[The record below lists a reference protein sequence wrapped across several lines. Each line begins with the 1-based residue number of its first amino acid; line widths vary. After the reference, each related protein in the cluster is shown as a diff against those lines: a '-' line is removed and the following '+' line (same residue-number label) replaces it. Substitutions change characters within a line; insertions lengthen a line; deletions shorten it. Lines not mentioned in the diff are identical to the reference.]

1 MVGVF
6 RGRGA
11 GDLVAIERGSPPRR
25 SGRPVRSGRPRG
37 GGATKAKDELRFE
50 TPLYTVAE
58 AARFLGVPPTTL
70 ATWAHGYE
78 RRPQGRPVVEGVPVL
93 TAVETPLRHPEIP
106 FVGLVEGMVA
116 AAFRRAGV
124 SMQHMRRA
132 LRVLEDEIGIEHALA
147 SRKLYTDGAAILF
160 DYASAQGDDDAL
172 TVVVTGQRVF
182 HEVVR
187 DYLERITY
195 ASDDW
200 AERMVLPITR
210 RPVVECDPR
219 RGFGR
224 PLFIRGGAPMDD
236 VLDRFRAG
244 EPLRDVA
251 ADFDL
256 RPEDVEDVIRA
267 SLPHAA

>member
-1 MVGVF
+1 M
-6 RGRGA
+6 
-11 GDLVAIERGSPPRR
+11 
-25 SGRPVRSGRPRG
+25 
-37 GGATKAKDELRFE
+37 TKAQDALRFE

-58 AARFLGVPPTTL
+58 AARFLDVPVSTFS
-70 ATWAHGYE
+70 TWARGYE
-78 RRPQGRPVVEGVPVL
+78 AHPKGRPAVKSGPIL
-93 TAVETPLRHPEIP
+93 TAARTPRRHPEVP

-124 SMQHMRRA
+124 SMQHIRRSLTV
-132 LRVLEDEIGIEHALA
+132 LRDELGIEHALA
-147 SRKLYTDGAAILF
+147 SRKLYTDGASILF
-160 DYASAQGDDDAL
+160 NYATAENDDEVL
-172 TVVVTGQRVF
+172 TVVVSGQRVF
-182 HEVVR
+182 HDIIR

-200 AERMVLPITR
+200 AERLVLPITER
-210 RPVVECDPR
+210 AVVECDPS

-224 PLFIRGGAPMDD
+224 PLFIVGGAPMDD

-244 EPLRDVA
+244 EPLKDVA
-251 ADFDL
+251 KDFDL

>member
-1 MVGVF
+1 V
-6 RGRGA
+6 
-11 GDLVAIERGSPPRR
+11 
-25 SGRPVRSGRPRG
+25 
-37 GGATKAKDELRFE
+37 TKTKDELRFE

-58 AARFLGVPPTTL
+58 AARFLDVPVSTFT
-70 ATWAHGYE
+70 TWAHGYE
-78 RRPQGRPVVEGVPVL
+78 AHPKGRPAVKGEPIL
-93 TAVETPLRHPEIP
+93 TASRTPRRHPEVP

-124 SMQHMRRA
+124 SMQHIRRSLTV
-132 LRVLEDEIGIEHALA
+132 LRDEIGVDHALA
-147 SRKLYTDGAAILF
+147 SRQLYTDGASILF
-160 DYASAQGDDDAL
+160 DYATSERDQELL

-182 HEVVR
+182 HDIIR

-195 ASDDW
+195 ASDGF
-200 AERMVLPITR
+200 AERLVLPLTD
-210 RPVVECDPR
+210 RPVVECNPQ

-224 PLFIRGGAPMDD
+224 PLFIHGGAPMDD

-244 EPLRDVA
+244 EPLKDVA
-251 ADFDL
+251 KDFDL